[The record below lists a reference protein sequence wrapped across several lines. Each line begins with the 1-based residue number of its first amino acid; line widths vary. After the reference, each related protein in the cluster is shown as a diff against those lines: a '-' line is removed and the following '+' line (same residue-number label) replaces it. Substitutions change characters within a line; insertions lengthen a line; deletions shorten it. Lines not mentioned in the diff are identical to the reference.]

1 MHPYFFPLGEASSLF
16 SCFFLIVIDLVF
28 CLAELDSFYLNGPS
42 SQLGLVPIY
51 PGVKCVRK
59 QIPQDESIPS
69 QTGEVKSQ
77 SDHLT
82 LMVNFKPATMI
93 DFANAVLSA
102 IHIMHH
108 EWFWQFSSP
117 YL

>member
-1 MHPYFFPLGEASSLF
+1 MHPHFFPLSEASSLF
-16 SCFFLIVIDLVF
+16 SCFFLIIVDLAF
-28 CLAELDSFYLNGPS
+28 CLAESDSFYLDRPS
-42 SQLGLVPIY
+42 SQLGLMPIY
-51 PGVKCVRK
+51 SGVKCIQK
-59 QIPQDESIPS
+59 QIPQDESILS

-93 DFANAVLSA
+93 DFASAILGA